1 MDIHVNIDRLV
12 LEGIMVSPGERPLLQ
27 AAVESELVR
36 LLTEGGLSWQ
46 TGIALPQVPAAPI
59 QLKSE
64 NNPTGLSEQIAQAVY
79 GGMNR

>member
-12 LEGIMVSPGERPLLQ
+12 LEGITVSPGERPLLQ
-27 AAVESELVR
+27 AAVESELAR
-36 LLTEGGLSWQ
+36 LLSEGGLGWQ
-46 TGIALPQVPAAPI
+46 TGIALPQVPAEPI